1 MMKYDFNATIKQA
14 EKDYGL
20 GKGEYFKVQEGDNKI
35 RVLSACIPHQSEYK
49 GTATFRFVAWI
60 IDRRDGKV
68 KLYFMPTTIMN
79 AIGSLQLDSDYAF
92 DEVPMPYDINIRA
105 KNAGTKEVEYTV
117 IPSPNRVP
125 LTEAETIDFNSKPS
139 IDEVVEK
146 LAENQKSQPG
156 VASEPT
162 GSPSSKPQASGFAQ
176 TVADK
181 TGGKYGVA
189 PEEDESVNIEDIPY

>member
-1 MMKYDFNATIKQA
+1 MRYDFNATIKQA

-35 RVLSACIPHQSEYK
+35 RILSPCIPHQSEFK
-49 GTATFRFVAWI
+49 GTTTFRFVAWI

-92 DEVPMPYDINIRA
+92 DEVPMPYDINVRA
-105 KNAGTKEVEYTV
+105 KNAGVKEVEYTV
-117 IPSPNRVP
+117 IPSPNRTL
-125 LTEAETIDFNSKPS
+125 LTEAEQIDFNSKPS
-139 IDEVVEK
+139 IDEVVQK

-156 VASEPT
+156 AESGVIESSSSQPKAS
-162 GSPSSKPQASGFAQ
+162 SFAQ
-176 TVADK
+176 TVAKK
-181 TGGKYGVA
+181 TGGQYGA
-189 PEEDESVNIEDIPY
+189 SSEDADEVDISDIPY